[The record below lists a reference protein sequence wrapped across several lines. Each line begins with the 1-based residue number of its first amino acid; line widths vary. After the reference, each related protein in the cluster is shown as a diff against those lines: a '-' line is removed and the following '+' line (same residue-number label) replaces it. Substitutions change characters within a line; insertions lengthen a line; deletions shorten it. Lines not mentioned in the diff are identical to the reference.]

1 MNFEWTQG
9 VTRNG
14 FGMDWC
20 ISESMGDTII
30 ILFAGERGYYCS
42 GLVDEGKVI
51 KIIINNKTN
60 NSL

>member
-1 MNFEWTQG
+1 

-30 ILFAGERGYYCS
+30 ILFAGERGYYCNVCTGIFMNVRTAVTS
-42 GLVDEGKVI
+42 G
-51 KIIINNKTN
+51 
-60 NSL
+60 